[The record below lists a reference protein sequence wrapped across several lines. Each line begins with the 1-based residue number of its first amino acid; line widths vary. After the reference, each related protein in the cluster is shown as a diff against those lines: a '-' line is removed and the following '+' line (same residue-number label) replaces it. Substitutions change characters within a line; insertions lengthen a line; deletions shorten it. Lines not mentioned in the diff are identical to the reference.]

1 MASVTTMTPV
11 ASNSVSVVGSTVAQ
25 TNHASK
31 AVAFRPKKCPHGHI
45 CTVQAKKCSTCG
57 AACVSMSKSAVK
69 ARLRRQK
76 RRTGKPVKLKRA
88 TGKRKRGAQKNAG
101 GTKKQMT
108 GSKDLARINLVKGA
122 HARVGK
128 RAVTI
133 VSTTGTTI
141 HFRYADDGSQGSCKS
156 AKDVRAMCVF
166 FTNEHGN
173 DVEMD
178 SATSWAILEAYTNRK
193 ADVAYSTGSQSYKL
207 VFNGTHKGAQTNV
220 NTDVTRPVFLRKIK
234 TVPKVAPLFSIKPT
248 ALSAVPTDL
257 QSIIRKQRFLSQCE
271 IYDLQSWLRGDQI
284 VTLQQ
289 QIQKEHGNPSDL
301 TWAWHGTDI
310 AGAQSIAVS
319 GFQDAGTVNAK
330 CYGFGPYLSTDPTY
344 SLGYCVPDAHKRH
357 VLFACHTL
365 LGNRESTGSNVRM
378 LSSHMV
384 RSGGQSSGHL
394 VMKPWVYAHTDI
406 NIAYAIVF
414 KK

>member
-1 MASVTTMTPV
+1 MASVTTMTPG
-11 ASNSVSVVGSTVAQ
+11 ASNSVSVVGSMTAQ
-25 TNHASK
+25 TNHAGK
-31 AVAFRPKKCPHGHI
+31 AVTFRPKKCPNGHI

-57 AACVSMSKSAVK
+57 ARCVSMSKSAVQ

-101 GTKKQMT
+101 GTKKQTT

-141 HFRYADDGSQGSCKS
+141 HFRYADDGSQGKKS
-156 AKDVRAMCVF
+156 AKDVRAMCVL
-166 FTNEHGN
+166 FTDEHGN

-178 SATSWAILEAYTNRK
+178 TKTSWTILEAYSARK
-193 ADVAYSTGSQSYKL
+193 ADVSYGVGSQSYKL
-207 VFNGTHKGAQTNV
+207 VFNGLRAAQTNV
-220 NTDVTRPVFLRKIK
+220 DTNVTRPVFLRKIK
-234 TVPKVAPLFSIKPT
+234 AAPKVAPLFSVKPT
-248 ALSAVPTDL
+248 PLSALPADL
-257 QSIIRKQRFLSQCE
+257 QSIIRKQRFLSKCE
-271 IYDLQSWLRGDQI
+271 IYDLQPWLRGDQI
-284 VTLQQ
+284 VALQQ
-289 QIQKEHGNPSDL
+289 HIQKEHGNPSDL
-301 TWAWHGTDI
+301 TWAWHGTSI
-310 AGAQSIAVS
+310 AGAQNIAVA
-319 GFQDAGTVNAK
+319 GFQDAGTANAK
-330 CYGFGPYLSTDPTY
+330 CYGSGPYLSIDPSY

-357 VLFACHTL
+357 VMFACHTL
-365 LGNRESTGSNVRM
+365 LGNREATGSNVRM
-378 LSSHMV
+378 LSSHTV

-406 NIAYAIVF
+406 NIAYAVVF

>member
-1 MASVTTMTPV
+1 MA
-11 ASNSVSVVGSTVAQ
+11 AQ
-25 TNHASK
+25 TNHTGN
-31 AVAFRPKKCPHGHI
+31 VVTFMPKKCPKGHI

-76 RRTGKPVKLKRA
+76 RRVGKTVKLIA
-88 TGKRKRGAQKNAG
+88 GKRKRGAQSKAVPA
-101 GTKKQMT
+101 KKQT
-108 GSKDLARINLVKGA
+108 KASKDLARINLVKGA
-122 HARVGK
+122 NARVGK
-128 RAVTI
+128 RTVTI
-133 VSTTGTTI
+133 VSTAGKNI
-141 HFRYADDGSQGSCKS
+141 HFRYADDGSLGTRKS

-178 SATSWAILEAYTNRK
+178 SATSWTILEAYANRK
-193 ADVAYSTGSQSYKL
+193 ADVAYSAGSQSYKL
-207 VFNGTHKGAQTNV
+207 VINGTHKGAQTNV

-234 TVPKVAPLFSIKPT
+234 TVPKVAPLFSIQPT
-248 ALSAVPTDL
+248 PLSTVPADL

-271 IYDLQSWLRGDQI
+271 IYDLQPWLRGDQI

-301 TWAWHGTDI
+301 TWAWHGTNI
-310 AGAQSIAVS
+310 AGAQSIAVT
-319 GFQDAGTVNAK
+319 GFQDAGTANAK
-330 CYGFGPYLSTDPTY
+330 CYGVGPYLSTDPTY

-378 LSSHMV
+378 LSSHTV

-394 VMKPWVYAHTDI
+394 IMKPWVYAHTDI